1 MPLNKLENFIK
12 NTEGRILYVN
22 PSDLDATDSISNQ
35 GNSLAQPF
43 KTIQRALLESARF
56 SYVEGNNNDLI
67 EKTTILLF
75 PGEHIVD
82 NRPGFGI
89 KEVGNSAKAIAP
101 DGSGSNGAQTEATET
116 LSLNLTSVFDLTQE
130 DNILYKFNSIHGGVI
145 VPRGTSL
152 VGLDLRKTKVKPK
165 YVPNPLDDTVASTA
179 LFRITGTCYFW
190 QFSIFDGDE
199 SGLVFTDSSD
209 FTAAN
214 QSKPTFSHHKLT
226 CFEYADGVNIDDR
239 FNLTDLAIYY
249 SKLSNAFNSTAR
261 PIDSLDRF
269 PDNNN
274 GLAPQRPEFEIV
286 GAFGSDPITIS
297 DIISGDSTTPTSIIT
312 VTTASDHGLT
322 TGTPIKIRGVDD
334 LRYNLSTKVQN
345 VTGLRTFTYLL
356 PFVPDDL
363 AANPGTTAGTVT
375 IETDTVSGAS
385 PYIFNISLRSV
396 YGMNGMHADGSK
408 ATGFRSMVVA
418 QFTAI
423 SLQKDDRAFVKY
435 DQESRTYK
443 GIIPSPTPPRGSELA
458 TLSSSQDASKVY
470 HLDSD
475 AVYRKGFETTHIK
488 LSNDAI
494 MQIVSVFAIGFNK
507 HFNAETG
514 ADASITN
521 SNSNFGQFAIASDG
535 FKKDAFGKDDAT
547 YITHILAPKE
557 ITSPQTNVDWQRINV
572 DATKQVGITTH
583 LYLFGFD
590 TLDNVPPTV
599 IQGYR
604 VGAAS
609 SDRLFVDFTNA
620 TNGAVGLREA
630 TVRMTGGTGDD
641 SSVKSYKVTAG
652 PTNNVFTIGAHQLQT
667 GEKIRILSD
676 SADLPENLEENTIYF
691 AIVVAGSPT
700 NQIKLASSKTNADND
715 VALTVYGGT
724 KLKIES
730 RVSDKAAGDIGSP
743 LQFDSGT
750 FTSLAD
756 GSTKTRGWYLLA
768 NPNSEIYDTI
778 NVRGVTGTNGLGEN
792 TPVSF
797 IKRTADERS
806 LDEKIYKLRVVVPKE
821 STNAKNPEEGFIL
834 QESSTTGITS
844 TNAFDFTSI
853 SQSDVAF
860 KRNYRFISTCSES
873 SDTVT
878 VVSVAP
884 HDLKVGERIF
894 VRNCKDNDANGTS
907 TGVFNK
913 GFNGSFTVASI
924 VDDKT
929 FTYNAK
935 DTDGVTHSIGDFTS
949 DTTTNSS
956 RTGAAGN
963 VLPRFER
970 NDSKSNFYIYR
981 NETITPYIKD
991 TQDGIY
997 HLFVLHADNSIT
1009 EEFTDLKYG
1018 QNVVDLYPQ
1027 LDRDNN
1033 HSNPPSAVSFAKRN
1047 PLGDVATDDLRKS
1060 ITRETTDKI
1069 IKDLGYGK
1077 RVTGVTTSFPSANV
1091 GVATITFDRPH
1102 GFASIK
1108 AHSTISAGG
1117 SGYTASGTFHNI
1129 KLFDEG
1135 TTNWRGARA
1144 SVTTNG
1150 SGTVT
1155 DVTITE
1161 GGSGY
1166 NTVGSE
1172 VLDIDRQFIGG
1183 SSATQAKITIVNS
1196 HNGNTGISTNI
1207 GDTLQLTGV
1216 GTATD
1221 GLYRIASVPSSTTVS
1236 VALTATTPRPQI
1248 DQYAIIVAPSIEIAS
1263 ESFSVDTTTFTTIKG
1278 HGLISGQKFN
1288 VLDANNQNLGSFFVK
1303 TKVSA
1308 TSFTA
1313 VTTVDLGTPKF
1324 ILSEGVASATPLSDK
1339 ENENVGS
1346 RGLSFYDGDF
1356 FFLNADATNSTI
1368 LDVKLP
1374 NESTLTSDAA
1384 ILARFPLGTYFQA
1397 GDEIMRRS
1405 SAIAP
1410 AAGKISVI
1418 RSVFG
1423 TPQQNH
1429 LSGDPIRVVTPKAIE
1444 LRRPSIIRAS
1454 GHTFEYLGFGPGNY
1468 STALPQVQV
1477 RTLSEREEFLVQS
1490 QERSC
1495 GTVVYTGMN
1504 NRGDF
1509 FIGNKRVSSATGQE
1523 RTFDAP
1529 IATVTGED
1537 PSRLSVIFD
1546 EVIIK
1551 ERLVVEGGKSNTIL
1565 TQFDGPVTF
1574 NKLVKLN
1581 DDLTVNGIMKLNNT
1595 FEITDTTQ
1603 STSKDT
1609 GAFVVEGGIGVEKNL
1624 NVGGNLG
1631 VSGDFSIDGI
1641 TQSTSTTTG
1650 ALVVDGGVGI
1660 AKNVNIGGNIT
1671 GAGDISAD
1679 GNLTIKGNT
1688 TLGDTNSD
1696 THTFNGL
1703 VSLNHGIDI
1712 ENIDIGGSD
1721 PNTITTDAG
1730 DLVLDA
1736 ASGQS
1741 VQVNKNLSVSGNIS
1755 GNRLD
1760 IDNVR
1765 IDGNTVSCTQTNS
1778 NLNLSANGTGIVD
1791 VQDTLEVTKFKIHSD
1806 SNIYTSIDTDLSSV
1820 SSNDDSLASA
1830 KAIKGYVDSEI
1841 SAIDTKITISDGAT
1855 SDQVT
1860 IGTDTLTFAGT
1871 SNEVNTAV
1879 SDNQVTI
1886 GLPDDVTIGSDLTVT
1901 DNLVVNGNTTLGDTF
1916 ASDTLTLNSKISSSL
1931 VPSANDTHSLGNSN
1945 NKWKNLFLSGTGNV
1959 ESLVASTVA
1968 IHNGTINNTTI
1979 GITTA
1984 ASGKFT
1990 RVDVDDIR
1998 LDGNDIITTNTN
2010 VNLTLNP
2017 NGTGQ
2022 TVIQSNLDVN
2032 GDLDVS
2038 GDCQLGNG
2046 SGDTV
2051 TIPSILDVNG
2061 RADIDNIRIDG
2072 NTISAQNTNGDI
2084 TLLPNGNSGSA
2095 GSVIVGNQN
2104 HHDLLVKGDIIAFHS
2119 SDKTLKE
2126 NITRIPNALDKVAS
2140 LSGNTY
2146 TWIKGHK
2153 YEGQNDTGV
2162 IAQEVEALDLPGL
2175 TITKDGGMKAVR
2187 YEKLIPVLIEAI
2199 KELKAEIDILKK

>member
-22 PSDLDATDSISNQ
+22 PNDLDATDSISNQ

-56 SYVEGNNNDLI
+56 SYVTGNNNDLI

-75 PGEHIVD
+75 PGDHIID
-82 NRPGFGI
+82 NRPGFGV
-89 KEVGNSAKAIAP
+89 KEVGNAAKAVAP
-101 DGSGSNGAQTEATET
+101 DGSGSNGAESNASET
-116 LSLNLTSVFDLTQE
+116 LSLNLTSIFDLTQE

-152 VGLDLRKTKVKPK
+152 VGLDLRKTKIKPK
-165 YVPNPLDDTVASTA
+165 YVPNPLDNSVANTA
-179 LFRITGTCYFW
+179 IFRITGTCYFW

-199 SGLVFTDSSD
+199 TGLVFTDSSD

-249 SKLSNAFNSTAR
+249 SKLSNAFNSTSR
-261 PIDSLDRF
+261 PIDSTDRF
-269 PDNNN
+269 PDNLN

-297 DIISGDSTTPTSIIT
+297 DIISGDATTPTSIIT

-475 AVYRKGFETTHIK
+475 AVYRKGFETIHIR

-535 FKKDAFGKDDAT
+535 FKKDAFGKDDAA
-547 YITHILAPKE
+547 YVTHVLAPKE
-557 ITSPQTNVDWQRINV
+557 ITSPETNVDWQRINV
-572 DATKQVGITTH
+572 DATKVVGISTH

-604 VGAAS
+604 VGAAANEK
-609 SDRLFVDFTNA
+609 LFVDFTNA
-620 TNGAVGLREA
+620 TAGYGTSEA
-630 TVRMTGGTGDD
+630 SIRMTGGTNID
-641 SSVKSYKVTAG
+641 SSVKLYKVTAG

-667 GEKIRILSD
+667 GEKVRILSD
-676 SADLPENLEENTIYF
+676 SADLPENLEESTVYF

-700 NQIKLASSKTNADND
+700 NQIKLASSKTNADNG
-715 VALTVYGGT
+715 VALTVYGGS

-756 GSTKTRGWYLLA
+756 STTKTRGWYLLA
-768 NPNSEIYDTI
+768 NPDNEIYETI
-778 NVRGVTGTNGLGEN
+778 NQLGVIGGTGLGEN

-844 TNAFDFTSI
+844 INAFDYTAI
-853 SQSDVAF
+853 TQNDVAF
-860 KRNYRFISTCSES
+860 KRNHRFISTCSET

-878 VVSVAP
+878 MVSVTP

-929 FTYNAK
+929 FTYNAR
-935 DTDGVTHSIGDFTS
+935 DTEGVVHSIGNFTS
-949 DTTTNSS
+949 DTTTNAS

-970 NDSKSNFYIYR
+970 NDSKSNLYIYR

-997 HLFVLHADNSIT
+997 HLFVLHADNPVL

-1047 PLGDVATDDLRKS
+1047 PLGEVATDDLRNS

-1069 IKDLGYGK
+1069 LKDVGYGR
-1077 RVTGVTTSFPSANV
+1077 RVTGVSTHFSSANV

-1102 GFASIK
+1102 GFGSLK
-1108 AHSTISAGG
+1108 VHSTISPAG
-1117 SGYTASGTFHNI
+1117 SGYTANGTFHNI
-1129 KLFDEG
+1129 KLFNSG
-1135 TTNWRGARA
+1135 TTIWNGARA
-1144 SVTTNG
+1144 TVTTNG
-1150 SGTVT
+1150 SGSVT
-1155 DVTITE
+1155 AVTITE
-1161 GGSGY
+1161 GGSAY
-1166 NTVGSE
+1166 TTAT
-1172 VLDIDRQFIGG
+1172 LDIDRQFIGG
-1183 SSATQAKITIVNS
+1183 SSATLAKISISNA
-1196 HNGNTGISTNI
+1196 HNASGISTNI
-1207 GDTLQLTGV
+1207 GDSIQLTGI

-1221 GLYRIASVPSSTTVS
+1221 GLYRIASIPSTTKVS

-1248 DQYAIIVAPSIEIAS
+1248 NQYAINLGPSVEISS
-1263 ESFSVDTTTFTTIKG
+1263 ESFSVDTTTFTTALG
-1278 HGLISGQKFN
+1278 HGLVSGQKFK

-1303 TKVSA
+1303 TKLSA

-1313 VTTVDLGTPKF
+1313 VTTFDLGTPKF
-1324 ILSEGVASATPLSDK
+1324 ILPDGVASATPLSDK

-1346 RGLSFYDGDF
+1346 RGLSFYDGDY
-1356 FFLNADATNSTI
+1356 FFLNANATNATE
-1368 LDVKLP
+1368 LDVELP
-1374 NESTLTSDAA
+1374 NKSNLANDAQ
-1384 ILARFPLGTYFQA
+1384 ILARIPLGTYLQA

-1405 SAIAP
+1405 SATAP
-1410 AAGKISVI
+1410 SSGKISVI

-1429 LSGDPIRVVTPKAIE
+1429 LSGDPVRIIKPKAIE
-1444 LRRPSIIRAS
+1444 FRRPSIIRAS

-1509 FIGNKRVSSATGQE
+1509 FIGNKRVSSSTGQE

-1565 TQFDGPVTF
+1565 TQFDGPVTI
-1574 NKLVKLN
+1574 NKLLKLN
-1581 DDLTVNGIMKLNNT
+1581 DELTVNGVMKLNNT
-1595 FEITDTTQ
+1595 FEITSTIQ
-1603 STSKDT
+1603 SNSKDT
-1609 GAFVVEGGIGVEKNL
+1609 GALVIEGGVGVEKNL
-1624 NVGGNLG
+1624 NVGGDLG
-1631 VSGDFSIDGI
+1631 VSGDFSIDG
-1641 TQSTSTTTG
+1641 TTESTNTTTG

-1660 AKNVNIGGNIT
+1660 AKNVNIGGNATI
-1671 GAGDISAD
+1671 
-1679 GNLTIKGNT
+1679 GNAA
-1688 TLGDTNSD
+1688 SD
-1696 THTFNGL
+1696 SHTFTGSVTFNQL
-1703 VSLNHGIDI
+1703 VNLDGGIDVD
-1712 ENIDIGGSD
+1712 NIDIGGSD
-1721 PNTITTDAG
+1721 PNTITTDTG
-1730 DLVLDA
+1730 DLTLDSD
-1736 ASGQS
+1736 SGTT
-1741 VQVNKNLSVSGNIS
+1741 QVNDNLSVNGTIT
-1755 GNRLD
+1755 GDRLN
-1760 IDNVR
+1760 IDNIR
-1765 IDGNTVSCTQTNS
+1765 IDGNTITTTDS
-1778 NLNLSANGTGIVD
+1778 NGNLTLSTNGTGSVLIN
-1791 VQDTLEVTKFKIHSD
+1791 E
-1806 SNIYTSIDTDLSSV
+1806 SIR
-1820 SSNDDSLASA
+1820 
-1830 KAIKGYVDSEI
+1830 
-1841 SAIDTKITISDGAT
+1841 
-1855 SDQVT
+1855 
-1860 IGTDTLTFAGT
+1860 
-1871 SNEVNTAV
+1871 
-1879 SDNQVTI
+1879 
-1886 GLPDDVTIGSDLTVT
+1886 
-1901 DNLVVNGNTTLGDTF
+1901 LGDADTETITVNAKF
-1916 ASDTLTLNSKISSSL
+1916 ASHLLPNATTRDLG
-1931 VPSANDTHSLGNSN
+1931 SAGDE
-1945 NKWKNLFLSGTGNV
+1945 WRNLFITGTANID
-1959 ESLVASTVA
+1959 SLVADTAA
-1968 IHNGTINNTTI
+1968 IHNGSINNTPI
-1979 GITTA
+1979 GIGTA
-1984 ASGKFT
+1984 ANGAFT

-1998 LDGNDIITTNTN
+1998 INGSTISTLNTDG
-2010 VNLTLNP
+2010 NLTLNP
-2017 NGTGQ
+2017 DGTGDVVISADLDLNGNLDVSGNTTLGNANTDTITAFGAFASSLVPSVNDNYNLGTDTDQ
-2022 TVIQSNLDVN
+2022 WKNLFIDGTANIDSLVADTVAIHNGSIDNTPIGFGTAANAKFTLVDVDDIRINGSTISTQNTDGNLTLNPDGTGNVVISLGTNAILDVN

-2038 GDCQLGNG
+2038 GNCQLGNG

-2072 NTISAQNTNGDI
+2072 NTISSQNSNGNI
-2084 TLLPNGNSGSA
+2084 LLVPNGSGNVRVGTATNSA
-2095 GSVIVGNQN
+2095 
-2104 HHDLLVKGDIIAFHS
+2104 DLEVRGDVVAFFT
-2119 SDKTLKE
+2119 SDITLKE
-2126 NITRIPNALDKVAS
+2126 NITRIPDALDKVSS
-2140 LSGNTY
+2140 LSGNTF
-2146 TWIKGHK
+2146 TWIQGHK
-2153 YEGQNDTGV
+2153 YEGQDDTGV
-2162 IAQEVEALDLPGL
+2162 IAQEVEALGLPGL
-2175 TITKDGGMKAVR
+2175 TTTRENGTKAVR